1 MLLRRKLFLSSM
13 ILFVLLSFSFAV
25 PAEAFSLQWSRTY
38 GGAGYDRAMSVV
50 ETSDGGYVL
59 VGEIYS
65 LDVGNSDFWVLK
77 IDATGNMLWNKTFGG
92 KANSDLAM
100 SVIETSDGG
109 YVIAGDTQCFGAGD
123 RDFWLIKTDAY
134 GNVELN
140 KTYGGAEDDGVCSV
154 VEASDGGYIL
164 AGYTA
169 SFGAGYR
176 DCWLVKTDEF
186 GNMEWN
192 QTYGGTYSESAW
204 AFAVASDGGYALAGY
219 QSAISPAG
227 DDDFL
232 LIKTDKFGNML
243 WNKTYGGAGEEQAFA
258 LVATSD
264 GGYAIAGTTRDL
276 TGTGGAPNVTSGD
289 FWLIK
294 TDAAGNM
301 EWNQTYGGPDYDWVW
316 SLVETSDG
324 GYLIAGD
331 TRVFNFR
338 GYDCRLTKTDE
349 FGNMEWNQVYG
360 GNEQYRA
367 FSVIEA
373 SDGGYAVAGGKYAS
387 DDTDWDFWSGKTEG
401 SECTQELRTYE
412 FDFSYGYDYDLYVV
426 VISTNSTVG
435 SFGFG
440 EKLNQIIFNV
450 TGTNGTTGYSKII
463 IPEDLVGKDI
473 PVYLNGTLLTEGVDY
488 TKTCNGTHT
497 IFEITYSHSTHLI
510 EIMGISTI
518 PEYSSLIFP
527 TLLMTFALVIVIHKK
542 RLIST

>member
-25 PAEAFSLQWSRTY
+25 PAEAFSLQWSQTY

-123 RDFWLIKTDAY
+123 RDCWLVKTDAY

-140 KTYGGAEDDGVCSV
+140 KTYGGAEDDSVWSV
-154 VEASDGGYIL
+154 VETSDGGYIL

-169 SFGAGYR
+169 SFGAGNR
-176 DCWLVKTDEF
+176 DCWLVKTDKF

-192 QTYGGTYSESAW
+192 RTYGGTYSESAW

-219 QSAISPAG
+219 P
-227 DDDFL
+227 
-232 LIKTDKFGNML
+232 
-243 WNKTYGGAGEEQAFA
+243 
-258 LVATSD
+258 
-264 GGYAIAGTTRDL
+264 
-276 TGTGGAPNVTSGD
+276 
-289 FWLIK
+289 
-294 TDAAGNM
+294 
-301 EWNQTYGGPDYDWVW
+301 
-316 SLVETSDG
+316 DG

-360 GNEQYRA
+360 GKEQYRA
-367 FSVIEA
+367 FSVIA
-373 SDGGYAVAGGKYAS
+373 TADGGYAVAGGTYVS

-401 SECTQELRTYE
+401 SEYTQELRTYE
-412 FDFSYGYDYDLYVV
+412 FDFSYNYDLYVV
-426 VISTNSTVG
+426 VISTNSTLG

-440 EKLNQIIFNV
+440 ENQNQISFTV
-450 TGTNGTTGYSKII
+450 TGTTGTTGYSKII
-463 IPEDLVGKDI
+463 IPEDLVGKDV
-473 PVYLNGTLLTEGVDY
+473 PVCLNGTLLTEGVDY

-527 TLLMTFALVIVIHKK
+527 TLLLTFALVIVIHKK